1 MSAEDF
7 DVELWLKAGRDDKEE
22 SRPAAAAP
30 CLASAEL
37 VDDVETV
44 VRRIEAKAIDLT
56 ATYGDWR
63 DMGFAL
69 ADGLGERG
77 RDYFLRIS
85 RFYPKYNETDAN
97 KQYNRCLRGKRKG
110 ITIKTFFQKAKDAG
124 IDIRTRTF
132 MSSKIQPVQTEPE
145 SKSKGKVKIARL
157 PTLPAMPDGENGGI
171 ANNEGLANLA
181 ILAKCEGLPTFSDRI
196 QEDLPDFLRMV
207 ASHGDS
213 YQEKDVLV
221 LGTIATVSACLPN
234 VSGLYDGVEVYPN
247 LFLFITARAS
257 SGKGRLNLCR
267 LLVESIHE
275 QLFEVYK
282 MEREEYEMKRKE
294 YEQSKTPGIPRP
306 NPPVKNMLFIPANSS
321 ATSVY
326 QILGES
332 NERGLIFETEG
343 DTLAYSFASDF
354 GNFSDGFRK
363 AFHHEPISYHR
374 RKDDEH
380 VDIKHP
386 QLSTVLSGTPEQLRS
401 LVRDAENGLFS
412 RFIYYRLNTGLTWKN
427 VFATPTGRSLNVEF
441 EELGQTFAGFHK
453 SLTEAPYLRFCLSAG
468 QIIRFNDYFERLQNR
483 LYSQYGDDIIAS
495 VRRMGLIFY
504 RIAMILSTLR
514 LMETGDFYTNMVC
527 SDQDFS
533 STMNIVDAIIQH
545 TVDVYVEVCSTA
557 EPMAQDKNQARQK
570 FYEALPERFE
580 RSGYLAVA
588 ASLGMPTRTAD
599 RYINQLCQNG
609 ALERPCYGVYAK
621 PTQTE

>member
-1 MSAEDF
+1 MS
-7 DVELWLKAGRDDKEE
+7 
-22 SRPAAAAP
+22 
-30 CLASAEL
+30 
-37 VDDVETV
+37 
-44 VRRIEAKAIDLT
+44 
-56 ATYGDWR
+56 
-63 DMGFAL
+63 
-69 ADGLGERG
+69 
-77 RDYFLRIS
+77 
-85 RFYPKYNETDAN
+85 N
-97 KQYNRCLRGKRKG
+97 K
-110 ITIKTFFQKAKDAG
+110 
-124 IDIRTRTF
+124 
-132 MSSKIQPVQTEPE
+132 MQPVQTEPE
-145 SKSKGKVKIARL
+145 SKKKDKVKIARL
-157 PTLPAMPDGENGGI
+157 PTLPALPDGENGGI
-171 ANNEGLANLA
+171 AKNEGLANLA
-181 ILAKCEGLPTFSDRI
+181 ILAKCDGLPTFSDRI
-196 QEDLPDFLRMV
+196 QEELPDFLRMV

-453 SLTEAPYLRFCLSAG
+453 SLTEAPYLRFCLRAG

-557 EPMAQDKNQARQK
+557 EPMAQDKNLARQK